1 MTEKFLKAR
10 VPATLYQAL
19 LARAGAEGKR
29 LGTHVREVLER
40 DAQAITTTEA
50 LTRIETALA
59 AATTGAA
66 PAQPAA
72 LDHETRRELAEVR
85 LLVRE
90 LAMQSNAQI
99 LARVAAQ
106 LAAQAQQP
114 SRQGGAA

>member
-50 LTRIETALA
+50 LARIEAALA
-59 AATTGAA
+59 TPAAIAA
-66 PAQPAA
+66 PAPQAPA
-72 LDHETRRELAEVR
+72 DHDLRRELAEVR

-90 LAMQSNAQI
+90 LAMQANAQI
-99 LARVAAQ
+99 VARVAAQ
-106 LAAQAQQP
+106 LAAQAAGRTSQP
-114 SRQGGAA
+114 SR

>member
-40 DAQAITTTEA
+40 DAQAITTGEA
-50 LTRIETALA
+50 LTRIEAALA

-66 PAQPAA
+66 PVQPAA
-72 LDHETRRELAEVR
+72 LDHDTRRELQEVR

-90 LAMQSNAQI
+90 LAMQANAQI
-99 LARVAAQ
+99 VARVAAQ
-106 LAAQAQQP
+106 LAAQVAAPTSQP
-114 SRQGGAA
+114 SR